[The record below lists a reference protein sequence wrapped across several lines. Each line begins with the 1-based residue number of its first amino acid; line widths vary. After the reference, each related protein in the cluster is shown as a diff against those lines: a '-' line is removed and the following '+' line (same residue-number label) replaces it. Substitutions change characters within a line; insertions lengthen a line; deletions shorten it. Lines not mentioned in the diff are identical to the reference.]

1 MMQASNK
8 PRVLFVDDEP
18 QLLESIVRSLR
29 SEHFEVFTAADGAT
43 ALEMLQQRGPFA
55 AVVADL
61 NMPVMDGVSLLQKAR
76 KLAPDTVRV
85 LFTGQPDLDRAIA
98 AVNEGEIFRF
108 VTKPCPRV
116 LMALM
121 VKSAV
126 QQHQLITA
134 ERVLLQQTVG
144 GSIKALTEI
153 LSLTNPLAFGRAS
166 RLRHSMNALISALGI
181 PVNWHLEVAA
191 MLSQI
196 GSVLLSTAT
205 LERVYWGEPLND
217 EDKEMVSRLPD
228 IVEEILAHIPRLEP
242 VREILRYQNKHFDGS
257 GSPVD
262 SVAGTAIPWGARALK
277 VIIDFDQMET
287 EGSPVS
293 LAFDTLRGRV
303 GWYDPDIVEALAEM
317 ACSRPESDVREMPLS
332 RLRGGMILAQDVRT
346 SKGTLFMARGQE
358 VTPSLL
364 ARLANLSQTMPSEEK
379 IRVIVG
385 GAKQSTPATPASQ

>member
-1 MMQASNK
+1 MHESAK

-18 QLLESIVRSLR
+18 QLLEALVRNLR
-29 SEHFEVFTAADGAT
+29 SEHFDVFTAADGAT
-43 ALEMLQQRGPFA
+43 ALKMLRERGPFA
-55 AVVADL
+55 VVVSDL
-61 NMPVMDGVSLLQKAR
+61 NMPVMDGVTLLQNAR

-121 VKSAV
+121 LKSAV
-126 QQHQLITA
+126 QQHQLVTA
-134 ERVLLQQTVG
+134 ERVLLQQTVR

-153 LSLTNPLAFGRAS
+153 LSLTHPLAFGRAS
-166 RLRHSMNALISALGI
+166 RLRQSMSSLVSFLKI

-205 LERVYWGEPLND
+205 LERVYRGEPLND
-217 EDKEMVSRLPD
+217 EDKAMVSRIPD

-242 VREILRYQNKHFDGS
+242 VREILRYQDKHFDGA
-257 GSPVD
+257 GFPVD
-262 SVAGTAIPWGARALK
+262 SAAGAAIPWGARALK
-277 VIIDFDQMET
+277 VIVDFDQMET
-287 EGSPVS
+287 EGYPVS

-303 GWYDPDIVEALAEM
+303 GWYDPAILEALAQI
-317 ACSRPESDVREMPLS
+317 AHSRPESDVRELPLS
-332 RLRGGMILAQDVRT
+332 RLRVGMILAQDVRT
-346 SKGTLFMARGQE
+346 SKGMLFIARGQE

-364 ARLANLSQTMPSEEK
+364 ARLANLCQTLPPEET

-385 GAKQSTPATPASQ
+385 AARQNTPAIPALQ